1 MSVVSKNP
9 FDLLGDGESPAAPA
23 AAPKKQAPKPA
34 AAAPARRGGNDAAF
48 RDKNAGRENNR
59 GKPTDESGARRG
71 RGGPRGGRGSRF
83 PREKD
88 DRHSKS
94 VGGPGEKQADKAWGA
109 NEGNAELKDEIAG
122 EEIAAADK
130 TEEEV
135 AEAAEP
141 EEKVKSFDDFLAEK
155 AEKKLALG
163 ESLSL
168 RQANEGTKANKK
180 WETAKQV
187 INEESDYFTP
197 GTGKATRQRERKVKQ
212 TIDIEPRFVE
222 AERSSRSEGGRGG
235 RGGPRGGFRGE
246 GRGGRGGARG
256 GPRSAAPGPGPRAA
270 KQAINTSDEAAFP
283 SLGA

>member
-9 FDLLGDGESPAAPA
+9 FDLLGDGDSPAPA
-23 AAPKKQAPKPA
+23 AAPAKKEAPA
-34 AAAPARRGGNDAAF
+34 SAAPARRGGNEAAF

-59 GKPTDESGARRG
+59 GKTTEESGARRT
-71 RGGPRGGRGSRF
+71 RGGARGGRGSRF
-83 PREKD
+83 PRQMD

-109 NEGNAELKDEIAG
+109 IEGNAELKDEIAG

-130 TEEEV
+130 TEEE
-135 AEAAEP
+135 ATEEAEP

-168 RQANEGTKANKK
+168 RQANEGSKTNKK

-187 INEESDYFTP
+187 VNEEADYFTP
-197 GTGKATRQRERKVKQ
+197 GTGKAVRQRERKVKQ

-222 AERSSRSEGGRGG
+222 AERPSRSEGGRGG
-235 RGGPRGGFRGE
+235 RGGFRGE
-246 GRGGRGGARG
+246 GRGEGRGARGNAGPRGGARNNA
-256 GPRSAAPGPGPRAA
+256 GPRGP
-270 KQAINTSDEAAFP
+270 KQTTINTSDESAFP